1 MNDRFKRA
9 VCSRPVVTVM
19 CEEVWLTRS
28 LSCEDITAAIS
39 LPIIVEQEEGSL
51 HTDEYFDR
59 KRHQHEKVLT
69 NMRDEIEK
77 LNDYVDNEV
86 EQFIEVAK
94 EECKLIEQEIQK
106 NNFDEIKSVEQWLSV
121 SNKNNKQKSYIS
133 KITNELALDLESF
146 ENSRSKDLR
155 NILSKYKYEAIV
167 IRFMSA
173 EDIEKIFEE
182 EIKNINLNMVKAF
195 RRYEDVNVQLQV
207 VGQGIIDEC
216 QKNVKEKSRVVAEQ
230 KAQDLWKKVLEKQSR
245 KLLNGAI
252 YNLTQE
258 RFRVREDFSEVANSL
273 AKGLS
278 DFAEGLQLPTEYDMR
293 GEYWEQWI
301 ESLNSRLASL
311 DTLCKSIE
319 QLLKSAVNALME
331 NLDHQVND
339 FFRTMGIEPYNQLE
353 EFENDFKMSNEVEEL
368 RKRQARELNILKGNW
383 QETVNELQT
392 KIERSKTFVFDLTAI
407 WTTHLARVNELHAHI
422 ETVLESSYYT
432 SLKKYK
438 ENDSKL
444 KGLVKSVREA
454 KDVPKLNALCETL
467 KDKFQDQVVDLEDSY
482 ETQLEMMEEMKRKGV
497 EELIKEKKAHI
508 NDFLNNK
515 YRKKEWFFDGRK
527 SESIGSIS
535 LTGSDY
541 KIEGQIDL
549 CKTYMTAVEN
559 RTLGMY
565 EMLERYVPNCETSVK
580 EETEDWMNMFIQ
592 DIVNN
597 YDSQVNE
604 VNERQIKTLQDIK
617 QIRFAEI
624 QIHSRRLI
632 SHINGAKHEFS
643 ELNKR
648 YENDKTKQT
657 QSLKEFNEMVASRL
671 SKENMK
677 GTKNVLMELEQEWNC
692 LSEALTNRI
701 STGKTLCE
709 KKYADVKEANSLFL
723 KTAKNFKN
731 GGNYSPE
738 ELKTLNKEINQV
750 GKFVLAQNKTIQK
763 NYDNLAKLISRN
775 ILDSKIEQMNEEMK
789 AVRLEQ
795 SIVDTLSTLRMR
807 LRSEINTMKSKTKSI
822 EEKMSLFVSNQRID
836 SDLLN
841 SILTSLSQTH
851 DYMMFPEGVL
861 SLECTKVGESLAT
874 TTPSTGNKVQETK
887 KTVVLKQNIDP
898 LFKHTTDEVLSDGSN
913 FLSLTKGL
921 ILKKYYHL
929 LQAIR
934 DKSVVTH
941 PEVIKPKSTD
951 SKQKGVKQKLE
962 SGVATQQTTLLKH
975 VLRSYNSEC
984 ELVWLSQTRE
994 ILDQTVTLRKIF
1006 DAVAEL
1012 ELKKNHENYMKSL
1025 DRLEREYLYSVNE
1038 GESKREADRERV
1050 QRSLVLPLAHPAN
1063 HLKLSELREKVK
1075 NLGRLQKNEFKA
1087 YLKKYNDDLQNKHDS
1102 YVKVIKT
1109 LKDRLNDHQTVLF
1122 SEDLCKTLIENS
1134 KDIRNVIPY
1143 EDEIGEETLNANPVY
1158 TSSIWSDGRD
1168 LDQDS
1173 QTPRSICL
1181 ILLPTSSKTSYES
1194 LSDGPGGAARVSIDR
1209 VAVEQVKE
1217 SAQQVQKLYDRAT
1230 DLTEEEEQTVKKWLK
1245 TFEHGV
1251 KEAKLV
1257 YKWPCDS

>member
-1 MNDRFKRA
+1 
-9 VCSRPVVTVM
+9 M

-28 LSCEDITAAIS
+28 LSCEDIHAAIS
-39 LPIIVEQEEGSL
+39 LPIIVEQEEGTL
-51 HTDEYFDR
+51 LTEEYVDR
-59 KRHQHEKVLT
+59 KRHQHEEVFR
-69 NMRDEIEK
+69 NMREEIEK
-77 LNDYVDNEV
+77 LNNYVDNDID
-86 EQFIEVAK
+86 QFIEVAK
-94 EECKLIEQEIQK
+94 EECKLIEHEIQK
-106 NNFDEIKSVEQWLSV
+106 NNYDDITSVEQWLSV
-121 SNKNNKQKSYIS
+121 SDKNNRQKSYIS
-133 KITNELALDLESF
+133 KITNELAADLESF

-155 NILSKYKYEAIV
+155 RILSKYKDEAID
-167 IRFMSA
+167 IRFISV
-173 EDIEKIFEE
+173 EDIEKAFEE
-182 EIKNINLNMVKAF
+182 EINNINLNMVKAF
-195 RRYEDVNVQLQV
+195 RRYEDVNVKLQV
-207 VGQGIIDEC
+207 EGQGIIDEC
-216 QKNVKEKSRVVAEQ
+216 QKNVKQKSRVVAEQ

-245 KLLNGAI
+245 KLLNEAI

-301 ESLNSRLASL
+301 ESLNARLASL
-311 DTLCKSIE
+311 DTLCKSVE

-331 NLDHQVND
+331 KLDHQVND

-353 EFENDFKMSNEVEEL
+353 EFENDFQMSIEVEEL
-368 RKRQARELNILKGNW
+368 RKRQTKELNIIKENW
-383 QETVNELQT
+383 QETVNKLQT

-407 WTTHLARVNELHAHI
+407 WTTHLARVNTLHAHI
-422 ETVLESSYYT
+422 ETVLEASYSN

-482 ETQLEMMEEMKRKGV
+482 EAQLEMMEEMKRKGV
-497 EELIKEKKAHI
+497 EELIKEKMAHI

-515 YRKKEWFFDGRK
+515 YRKKEWFFYGLK

-541 KIEGQIDL
+541 KIESQIDL
-549 CKTYMTAVEN
+549 CNTYMTAVEN

-580 EETEDWMNMFIQ
+580 EETEDWMNMCIQ

-597 YDSQVNE
+597 YDRQVNE
-604 VNERQIKTLQDIK
+604 VNERQTKTLQDIK

-624 QIHSRRLI
+624 QIHSRRLM

-648 YENDKTKQT
+648 YENDKTDQI
-657 QSLKEFNEMVASRL
+657 QSLREFNEMVASRL
-671 SKENMK
+671 SKDNTK
-677 GTKNVLMELEQEWNC
+677 GIENVLIELEQEWNC

-701 STGKTLCE
+701 STGKSLCE
-709 KKYADVKEANSLFL
+709 KKYADVKEASNLFL

-750 GKFVLAQNKTIQK
+750 GKLVLAQSKTIQK

-775 ILDSKIEQMNEEMK
+775 ILDSKVEQINEEMK
-789 AVRLEQ
+789 AVKLEQ
-795 SIVDTLSTLRMR
+795 SIVDTLCTLRMR
-807 LRSEINTMKSKTKSI
+807 LRSEINTMKSKTKTI
-822 EEKMSLFVSNQRID
+822 EEKISLFVSSQRID
-836 SDLLN
+836 SDLFN
-841 SILTSLSQTH
+841 SILTLISQTH
-851 DYMMFPEGVL
+851 DYMVFPEGVL
-861 SLECTKVGESLAT
+861 SLECTKVGENIAL
-874 TTPSTGNKVQETK
+874 TTPSTGNKAQETK
-887 KTVVLKQNIDP
+887 KPVVLKANIDP

-913 FLSLTKGL
+913 FLKIAKGL
-921 ILKKYYHL
+921 ILKKYYYL
-929 LQAIR
+929 LQAVREKILVTP
-934 DKSVVTH
+934 SEVV
-941 PEVIKPKSTD
+941 KPKSTD
-951 SKQKGVKQKLE
+951 SKQKGVKQNLE
-962 SGVATQQTTLLKH
+962 SEVATQQMTMLKH
-975 VLRSYNSEC
+975 ALRSYNSEC

-1006 DAVAEL
+1006 DAIAEQ
-1012 ELKKNHENYMKSL
+1012 ELNKNHEIYMESL

-1038 GESKREADRERV
+1038 GESKREADREKV

-1063 HLKLSELREKVK
+1063 HLKLSELREKAK
-1075 NLGRLQKNEFKA
+1075 NLGRLQKDEIKT
-1087 YLKKYNDDLQNKHDS
+1087 YLTKYKNGLQNKHDS
-1102 YVKVIKT
+1102 YVKVVKT

-1122 SEDLCKTLIENS
+1122 SDDVCKTLNENS

-1168 LDQDS
+1168 LDEDS

-1194 LSDGPGGAARVSIDR
+1194 LADRPVGAARLSIDR
-1209 VAVEQVKE
+1209 LAAEQVKE
-1217 SAQQVQKLYDRAT
+1217 SAQQVQKLYDRAR
-1230 DLTEEEEQTVKKWLK
+1230 DLTEGKKQTVRKWLM
-1245 TFEHGV
+1245 TFEKGV

>member
-1 MNDRFKRA
+1 
-9 VCSRPVVTVM
+9 M

-28 LSCEDITAAIS
+28 LSCEDIHAAIS
-39 LPIIVEQEEGSL
+39 LPIIVEQEEGTL
-51 HTDEYFDR
+51 LTDEYVDR
-59 KRHQHEKVLT
+59 KRHQHEEVFR
-69 NMRDEIEK
+69 NMREEIEK
-77 LNDYVDNEV
+77 LNNYVDNDID
-86 EQFIEVAK
+86 QFIEVAK
-94 EECKLIEQEIQK
+94 EECKLIEHEIQK
-106 NNFDEIKSVEQWLSV
+106 NNFDDITSVEQWLSV
-121 SNKNNKQKSYIS
+121 SNKNNRQKSYIS
-133 KITNELALDLESF
+133 KIINELAADLESF

-155 NILSKYKYEAIV
+155 RILSKYKDEAV
-167 IRFMSA
+167 DIRFISV
-173 EDIEKIFEE
+173 EDIEKAFEE

-195 RRYEDVNVQLQV
+195 RRYEDVNVKLQV
-207 VGQGIIDEC
+207 EGQGIIDEC
-216 QKNVKEKSRVVAEQ
+216 QKNVKQKSRVVAEQ

-245 KLLNGAI
+245 KLLNEAI

-278 DFAEGLQLPTEYDMR
+278 DFAEGLQLPTEYDMQ

-301 ESLNSRLASL
+301 ESLNARLASL
-311 DTLCKSIE
+311 DTLCKSVE

-331 NLDHQVND
+331 KLDHQVND

-353 EFENDFKMSNEVEEL
+353 EFENDFQMSIEVEEL
-368 RKRQARELNILKGNW
+368 RKRQTKELNTIKENW
-383 QETVNELQT
+383 QETVNKLKT

-407 WTTHLARVNELHAHI
+407 WTTHLARVNKLHAHI
-422 ETVLESSYYT
+422 ETVLESSYSN

-482 ETQLEMMEEMKRKGV
+482 EAQLEMMEEMKRKGV
-497 EELIKEKKAHI
+497 EELIKEKMAHI

-515 YRKKEWFFDGRK
+515 YRKKEWFFYGRK

-541 KIEGQIDL
+541 KIESQIDL
-549 CKTYMTAVEN
+549 CNTYMTAVEN

-565 EMLERYVPNCETSVK
+565 EMLERYGPNCETSVK
-580 EETEDWMNMFIQ
+580 EETEDWMNMCIQ

-597 YDSQVNE
+597 YDRQVNE
-604 VNERQIKTLQDIK
+604 VNERQTKTLQDIK

-624 QIHSRRLI
+624 QIHSRRLM

-648 YENDKTKQT
+648 YENDKTDQT
-657 QSLKEFNEMVASRL
+657 QSLREFNEMVASRL
-671 SKENMK
+671 SKDNMK
-677 GTKNVLMELEQEWNC
+677 GIENVLMELEQEWNC
-692 LSEALTNRI
+692 LSEALNIRI
-701 STGKTLCE
+701 STGKSLSE
-709 KKYADVKEANSLFL
+709 KKYADVKEASNLFL

-750 GKFVLAQNKTIQK
+750 GKLVLAQSKTIQK
-763 NYDNLAKLISRN
+763 NYDNLAKLITRN
-775 ILDSKIEQMNEEMK
+775 ILDSKVEQINEEMK
-789 AVRLEQ
+789 AVKLEQ
-795 SIVDTLSTLRMR
+795 SIIDTLCTLRMR
-807 LRSEINTMKSKTKSI
+807 LRSEINTMKSKTKTI
-822 EEKMSLFVSNQRID
+822 EENISLFVSSQRID
-836 SDLLN
+836 SDLFN
-841 SILTSLSQTH
+841 SILTLISQTH
-851 DYMMFPEGVL
+851 DYMVFPEGVL
-861 SLECTKVGESLAT
+861 SLECTKVGDNIAL
-874 TTPSTGNKVQETK
+874 TTPSTGNKAQETK
-887 KTVVLKQNIDP
+887 KPVVLKPNIDP
-898 LFKHTTDEVLSDGSN
+898 LFKHTTDEVLNDGSN
-913 FLSLTKGL
+913 FLKLTKGL
-921 ILKKYYHL
+921 ILKKYYYL
-929 LQAIR
+929 LQAVREKILVTP
-934 DKSVVTH
+934 SEVV
-941 PEVIKPKSTD
+941 KPKSTD
-951 SKQKGVKQKLE
+951 SKQKGVKQNLE
-962 SGVATQQTTLLKH
+962 SEVATQQMTMLKH

-1006 DAVAEL
+1006 DAIVEQEL
-1012 ELKKNHENYMKSL
+1012 NKNHENYMKSL
-1025 DRLEREYLYSVNE
+1025 DRLEREYMYSVNE
-1038 GESKREADRERV
+1038 GESKREADREKV

-1063 HLKLSELREKVK
+1063 HLKLSELREKAK
-1075 NLGRLQKNEFKA
+1075 DLGRLQKDEFKT
-1087 YLKKYNDDLQNKHDS
+1087 YLTKYENDLQNKHDS
-1102 YVKVIKT
+1102 YVKVVKT

-1122 SEDLCKTLIENS
+1122 SDDLCKTLNENS

-1168 LDQDS
+1168 LDEDS

-1194 LSDGPGGAARVSIDR
+1194 LADRPDGAARVSIDR
-1209 VAVEQVKE
+1209 LAAEQVKE
-1217 SAQQVQKLYDRAT
+1217 SAQQVQKLYDRAR
-1230 DLTEEEEQTVKKWLK
+1230 DLTEGTKQTVRKWLM
-1245 TFEHGV
+1245 TFEKGV
-1251 KEAKLV
+1251 KEAQLV